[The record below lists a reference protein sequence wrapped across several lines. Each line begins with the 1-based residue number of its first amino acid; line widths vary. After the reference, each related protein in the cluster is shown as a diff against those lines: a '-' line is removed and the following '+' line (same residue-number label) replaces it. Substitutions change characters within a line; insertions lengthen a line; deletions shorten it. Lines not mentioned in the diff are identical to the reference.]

1 MGNEAGVFSDKEVE
15 GLSNEEKAKLRADA
29 IKELLKSHN
38 HLKLRENL
46 AKKYPKIKK
55 EG

>member
-1 MGNEAGVFSDKEVE
+1 MGNEAGVFSDKEVND
-15 GLSNEEKAKLRADA
+15 LNTEEKAKLRADV

-38 HLKLRENL
+38 HLKLRDNL
-46 AKKYPKIKK
+46 CKKYPKIKK